1 MDIAI
6 SVCYKMRDM
15 LLFSIYNGVVVCV
28 ILLEMSIFC
37 MDDWLLSICSGE
49 QVGNDGKQ
57 HVELQ
62 WESMCNGV
70 SIHR

>member
-6 SVCYKMRDM
+6 SICYKMRDM

-37 MDDWLLSICSGE
+37 MDD
-49 QVGNDGKQ
+49 
-57 HVELQ
+57 
-62 WESMCNGV
+62 
-70 SIHR
+70 

>member
-1 MDIAI
+1 MTD
-6 SVCYKMRDM
+6 Y
-15 LLFSIYNGVVVCV
+15 
-28 ILLEMSIFC
+28 
-37 MDDWLLSICSGE
+37 LSICSGE